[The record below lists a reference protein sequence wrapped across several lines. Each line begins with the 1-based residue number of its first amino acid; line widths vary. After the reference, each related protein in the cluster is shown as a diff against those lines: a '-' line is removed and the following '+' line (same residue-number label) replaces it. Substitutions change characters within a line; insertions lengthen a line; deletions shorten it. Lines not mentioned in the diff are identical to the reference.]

1 MIQINARQIFTPDRL
16 AVNPIINIKHGKILG
31 FGEDAVSDSL
41 TIFELPD
48 YDLVP
53 GFVELQINGAFGVD
67 FTQDPTKVWQV
78 GRRLTELGITIFL
91 PTIITSPLDSV
102 QHAIRTW
109 KDGAPKDY
117 DGAAIPGFHLEG
129 PFINPEKKGAHRQE
143 FIRKPTMEDISEW
156 KPENGIRLVTLAPEI
171 PGALE
176 IIALLSARKITVSA
190 GHSMATR
197 EQIKE
202 GITAGIACGTHLF
215 NAMRPLDHRHSG
227 IIGTLLTNDNL
238 KVGLIVDG
246 IHLAPEIVKLVF
258 RAKGED
264 NIFLVSDAMGALGL
278 SPGEYQLAGR
288 KVTVNETSAHL
299 EDGTLAGSI
308 LTPTESLRNFQTFSG
323 CTFEQA
329 LRCWTTT
336 PADLMRF
343 EVHGRLAPGLQADL
357 VALDDHGRV
366 AATMINGEWVFI
378 APWANL
384 TSKRVGEK

>member
-41 TIFELPD
+41 TVFDLPD

-117 DGAAIPGFHLEG
+117 VGAAIPGFHLEG
-129 PFINPEKKGAHRQE
+129 PFINPEKKGAHRPE

-202 GITAGIACGTHLF
+202 GIAAGIACGTHLF

-308 LTPTESLRNFQTFSG
+308 LTPTESLRNFQAYSG

-343 EVHGRLAPGLQADL
+343 EGHGRLATGLQADL

-366 AATMINGEWVFI
+366 AATMINGDWVFI

-384 TSKRVGEK
+384 TSKRVDGK